1 MPEPVRVMIE
11 RGKKKKVVAVAF
23 DWPGWDRWGKT
34 DGESLES
41 LEAYRPRYAPV
52 AELAGYGDAFAKL
65 GAPEVVED
73 VPGKG
78 GADFYGLS
86 DVPATPERVP
96 MTPSDL
102 DRKVALLEGTWAYF
116 DATFA
121 RVSDELRKGP
131 RGGGRE
137 KDVIRR
143 HVVGWEIYDL
153 AKKVGVDYPV
163 DTRDD
168 PVTLAAYR
176 RDVVAAIRAYNTEG
190 RMARTWYL
198 QFLIRRCAWHMLDHA
213 WELEDRDLTNA

>member
-1 MPEPVRVMIE
+1 MTPRGTSPRDDAFTRHARLRDRELPMPDPVRVMLE

-102 DRKVALLEGTWAYF
+102 DRKVALLEA
-116 DATFA
+116 
-121 RVSDELRKGP
+121 
-131 RGGGRE
+131 
-137 KDVIRR
+137 
-143 HVVGWEIYDL
+143 
-153 AKKVGVDYPV
+153 
-163 DTRDD
+163 
-168 PVTLAAYR
+168 
-176 RDVVAAIRAYNTEG
+176 
-190 RMARTWYL
+190 
-198 QFLIRRCAWHMLDHA
+198 
-213 WELEDRDLTNA
+213 